1 MISFR
6 LARLIH
12 TAGRKATRL
21 DAVTLLCQGWD
32 RLGGNSGVKRTD
44 KLNRSRASLV
54 AAVLACLV
62 VSGCGFEPLLGRSQS
77 AYETQESLAA
87 IRIPPLND
95 RSGQILRNALLDQ
108 LTPLGQPAKP
118 RFVLSIRLTEPR
130 QTLLLRRDDI
140 ISRSSYSAQAAFEL
154 RDTEGR
160 LIFSGG
166 SVFTTDYEIASSE
179 YATRVSLE
187 DARDRVMVL
196 VATDIRSQITQRLKQ
211 NLSNPR

>member
-1 MISFR
+1 ME
-6 LARLIH
+6 
-12 TAGRKATRL
+12 
-21 DAVTLLCQGWD
+21 
-32 RLGGNSGVKRTD
+32 NVKQIE
-44 KLNRSRASLV
+44 KSARSRASFA

-62 VSGCGFEPLLGRSQS
+62 VSGCGFEPLLGRSQA

-95 RSGQILRNALLDQ
+95 RSGQVLRNALLDQ

-160 LIFSGG
+160 LVFSGS

-179 YATRVSLE
+179 YATRISLE
-187 DARDRVMVL
+187 NARDRVMVL

-211 NLSNPR
+211 QLNSSPSGFLRAPHSVAEFGGVG